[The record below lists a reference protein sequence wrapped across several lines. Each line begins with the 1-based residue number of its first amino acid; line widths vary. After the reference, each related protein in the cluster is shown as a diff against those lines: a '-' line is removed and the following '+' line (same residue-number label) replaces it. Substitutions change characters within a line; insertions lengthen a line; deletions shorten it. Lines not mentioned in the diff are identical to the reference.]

1 MSLFYLAV
9 AIQLAIL
16 AGAIWAMQR
25 LDLAKL
31 RAESIDVLG
40 NFMADILD
48 HPRVKIALAQAVT
61 NGINHTMEQPDLGG
75 RLHKVSESMR
85 ADNLQ
90 MSRSLGEQLPGL
102 AKHFF
107 GGAVSSIS
115 KKTKNENTKALEPKK
130 MATEVSNLSL
140 DFSESDLVD
149 TKKIK

>member
-1 MSLFYLAV
+1 
-9 AIQLAIL
+9 
-16 AGAIWAMQR
+16 
-25 LDLAKL
+25 
-31 RAESIDVLG
+31 
-40 NFMADILD
+40 
-48 HPRVKIALAQAVT
+48 
-61 NGINHTMEQPDLGG
+61 MEQPDLGV